1 MLENICL
8 PITIIR
14 DKKLSPRARIV
25 WAELSVLPQDEKNQF
40 VVETKELAQTLGV
53 CDSTL
58 RRAVKILQEH
68 KLIEC
73 VGKTKIRHKVYKF
86 VEEIKEEREEP
97 REEPK
102 AEIKE
107 EPKEKPREEPKEE
120 IKEERK
126 EREIGPVETLM
137 LAKIAAE
144 EKAKAD
150 AAAVKPKLMRI
161 CYKLNRPLNAADE
174 ERLKHA
180 DEMGSLYERFLREEY
195 PELNGRNNKPLI
207 DEDFM
212 YYFALRFDKLL
223 GFDWIAAIRKC
234 CDEFVAKPF
243 VPADDMIVYWRD

>member
-1 MLENICL
+1 MLEKICL

-40 VVETKELAQTLGV
+40 VVQTKELAKTLGV
-53 CDSTL
+53 CGSTL

-86 VEEIKEEREEP
+86 VEEIKEER
-97 REEPK
+97 
-102 AEIKE
+102 KE
-107 EPKEKPREEPKEE
+107 REEPKEE
-120 IKEERK
+120 IKEEPREEPK
-126 EREIGPVETLM
+126 EEREEIREEIREEREIGPVETLM
-137 LAKIAAE
+137 PAKIAAE

-150 AAAVKPKLMRI
+150 AAAVKPELMRI
-161 CYKLNRPLNAADE
+161 CYKSTRPLNAADI

-180 DEMGSLYERFLREEY
+180 EEMGSLYKRFLREEY
-195 PELNGRNNKPLI
+195 PALNGRNNKPLI

-223 GFDWIAAIRKC
+223 GFDWIAAIRRC

-243 VPADDMIVYWRD
+243 VAADDMIVYWRD